1 MPIADG
7 LEGEVT
13 HDSPLVTAL
22 DRRTRRKP
30 LALDL
35 VITNIF

>member
-22 DRRTRRKP
+22 DQKKGIQAP
-30 LALDL
+30 S
-35 VITNIF
+35 F